1 MKKNEIFTFTA
12 PNEIEVTAIVVTKL
26 DNTYNEMEDSIYQE
40 YLCYSQNRLF
50 TYAETYQRK
59 NAFTPE
65 ETTVTTESVYGEIL
79 VDYCILPDY
88 DAMLESYLSKK
99 SCEKEVDT
107 LTERKL

>member
-1 MKKNEIFTFTA
+1 MKKNDVFTFTA
-12 PNEIEVTAIVVTKL
+12 PNGVEETAVVVAKL
-26 DNTYNEMEDSIYQE
+26 DSSYNEMDDSIYQE

-65 ETTVTTESVYGEIL
+65 EVTTTTESVYGEIL

-88 DAMLESYLSKK
+88 DAWLERYNDI
-99 SCEKEVDT
+99 EVAQAET
-107 LTERKL
+107 QSGM